1 MRGLV
6 DTMRRD
12 FRAVTFP
19 SANRSAPV
27 MDILVALSGLAADS
41 TSIALARFSRAIDRV
56 DGELII
62 LAFRRTFGLPCD
74 CRAPGV
80 TSPSISPEG
89 AGLPLVFAPN
99 SARSYGSSDPAPELN
114 QLDKEQIVKGKPAVA
129 NFLVALTQPVARSA
143 GQPSRS

>member
-1 MRGLV
+1 MTLQLGSPRFWGEV
-6 DTMRRD
+6 SPCS
-12 FRAVTFP
+12 AVLSGFERPGFP
-19 SANRSAPV
+19 SKMAKPASLYLIKP
-27 MDILVALSGLAADS
+27 
-41 TSIALARFSRAIDRV
+41 V

-99 SARSYGSSDPAPELN
+99 SARSYGSSSN
-114 QLDKEQIVKGKPAVA
+114 
-129 NFLVALTQPVARSA
+129 
-143 GQPSRS
+143 